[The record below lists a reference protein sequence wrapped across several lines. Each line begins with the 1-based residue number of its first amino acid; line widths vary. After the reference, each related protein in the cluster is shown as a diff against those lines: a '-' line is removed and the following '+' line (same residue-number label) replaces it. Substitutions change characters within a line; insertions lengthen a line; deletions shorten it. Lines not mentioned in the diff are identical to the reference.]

1 MGPLTRDN
9 NTSEDILAELVSGSV
24 SGDLVFITQDGKC
37 AADKCFVFH
46 HLPELKTFSC
56 EKCEHS
62 HDSTTILVQ
71 HMKTKHLR
79 EALYQLYIV
88 GDSQLLAEALNIP
101 STHNERIFDQTT
113 VQIVDN
119 ITFLAQP
126 SFESTRMDIPDDFQ
140 SRPSNQKRKKKQKK
154 QKNIN
159 LELLQDRY
167 NCRKNIKNL
176 KDILN
181 EDTETPASMM
191 SNEMKDIIISND
203 EIIIIE
209 SDDKKTLYINYKY
222 KFIRDEEDIFE
233 DDVVF
238 LCSNNVPTNCKAIA
252 KFIQTEEA
260 DMKYVFL
267 LKEITNVHNHA
278 GNTSEVLLE
287 IGRSDLQK
295 RVQSQNVD
303 KSTSLRVIYDDF
315 LDSFP
320 HIFPEELPVNCF
332 ESLFPRSETLDLMQT
347 WRTDSR

>member
-62 HDSTTILVQ
+62 HDRTTILVQ

-113 VQIVDN
+113 VQFVN
-119 ITFLAQP
+119 NVTFLGQS
-126 SFESTRMDIPDDFQ
+126 SFESTTMDIPDDFQ
-140 SRPSNQKRKKKQKK
+140 STPSNKKTKKKRKK
-154 QKNIN
+154 QKNMN

-176 KDILN
+176 TDILN

-191 SNEMKDIIISND
+191 SNEIKDIIISND

-209 SDDKKTLYINYKY
+209 SDDKKTLI
-222 KFIRDEEDIFE
+222 
-233 DDVVF
+233 
-238 LCSNNVPTNCKAIA
+238 
-252 KFIQTEEA
+252 
-260 DMKYVFL
+260 
-267 LKEITNVHNHA
+267 
-278 GNTSEVLLE
+278 
-287 IGRSDLQK
+287 
-295 RVQSQNVD
+295 
-303 KSTSLRVIYDDF
+303 
-315 LDSFP
+315 
-320 HIFPEELPVNCF
+320 
-332 ESLFPRSETLDLMQT
+332 
-347 WRTDSR
+347 